1 MFELLYILLAVIG
14 AGAAGW
20 NDLKTTDIPDWITG
34 GMIVVGLTLH
44 GVESVLLGTADP
56 LFYSFIVGAAFAIIG
71 IIMYYSGMWGGGD
84 GLLLT
89 GIGVLLPDFSGYIGW
104 MPFSLAYFIN
114 VLTIGAVYSIVYMFY
129 VALKNNDLRK
139 KFLDGLKK
147 NYLGLGGIILGVI
160 FLGYS
165 FSIGLNWFL
174 IFGGIL
180 FFGMPIIYPLSKIVE
195 GGFYREI
202 DTKNLEEGDMV
213 GENIP
218 ELEIGKL
225 KIRGITKEEVKKIRE
240 LRKSIFIR
248 DGIRYGPVFLLAL
261 LFTLLMGFPS
271 L

>member
-1 MFELLYILLAVIG
+1 MFELVYILLAVVG
-14 AGAAGW
+14 AAAAGW

-34 GMIVVGLTLH
+34 GMIFLGLTLH
-44 GVESVLLGTADP
+44 GVESFFAGSTDP
-56 LFYSFIVGAAFAIIG
+56 LFYSFIIGVAFAIIG

-89 GIGVLLPDFSGYIGW
+89 GIGTLLPNFSGYVGW

-114 VLTIGAVYSIVYMFY
+114 VLTIGAVYSILYMFY
-129 VALKNNDLRK
+129 VALSQSKLRE
-139 KFLDGLKK
+139 KFLEGMKK
-147 NYLGLGGIILGVI
+147 NYFGIGGIIFGII

-165 FSIGLNWFL
+165 FSTGLNWFFV
-174 IFGGIL
+174 FGGIL

-195 GGFYREI
+195 EGFYRKI
-202 DTKNLEEGDMV
+202 DTNDLEEGDMI
-213 GENIP
+213 GENVS
-218 ELEIGKL
+218 ELGISKL

-240 LRKSIFIR
+240 LRKNILIR

-261 LFTLLMGFPS
+261 LFSIFVGFPS